1 MTGTT
6 VLIMDEDADWYCETL
21 AKSCPGFQFLAA
33 YSAEEAAVIGVD
45 AEIFCGLAPF
55 IPPELIKALP
65 QLKWIQALTTGVDNL
80 LKMECLPSSVVLT
93 SCKGFHGPQMS
104 ELAIL
109 LMLSL
114 ARRFPAMLDNQKRAE
129 WHRWPQPLLEG
140 KTVCIVGLG
149 GISEA
154 LAKRCLPFGMR
165 ITGVSD
171 GRTQVD
177 GVDRIYRRAEMKSA
191 AADCDF
197 LVVLVPY
204 SEATHHLINADVLA
218 AMKPAAHLIN
228 ISRGGCVDEA
238 AVINAVNSGV
248 IASAGLDV
256 FETEPLPVNDPIW
269 STKNII
275 VTPHIGGMSD
285 NYHEQAMPFVRD
297 NLNAYLEGGLAALNN
312 IVPRLEK

>member
-1 MTGTT
+1 
-6 VLIMDEDADWYCETL
+6 VLFR
-21 AKSCPGFQFLAA
+21 S
-33 YSAEEAAVIGVD
+33 D
-45 AEIFCGLAPF
+45 AETFCGLAPF

-256 FETEPLPVNDPIW
+256 FGGRGWHGPWCLERSHRVRRDAEGSPRPSSVHRRPLGCVQMQRGRRSTPRRRSEERRVGKECRSRW
-269 STKNII
+269 S
-275 VTPHIGGMSD
+275 P
-285 NYHEQAMPFVRD
+285 YH
-297 NLNAYLEGGLAALNN
+297 
-312 IVPRLEK
+312 